1 MLLYKKC
8 LINPRGGKASYLHLL
23 EFNRDF
29 SPIIEKK
36 DYLIGNK
43 KKDRYRLCSI
53 FVIRINFFSTHATVY
68 LAVNHYLI
76 GPIGNL

>member
-8 LINPRGGKASYLHLL
+8 LINPRESKASYLHLL

-43 KKDRYRLCSI
+43 KKGQLSI
-53 FVIRINFFSTHATVY
+53 MFYFCNT
-68 LAVNHYLI
+68 N
-76 GPIGNL
+76 